1 MKTEASKTDMP
12 IGLKVSKHLTKLG
25 LETPMR
31 QNPTSKKPQNSLTK
45 EDRIAGLQNH
55 FTGVMELMNLDL
67 RDDSLADTPKRIAKM
82 FMDELFWGMDYSNF
96 PKFTTIEN
104 KIGNQGIVV
113 ERNIQVVSTCEHHLL
128 PIIGFAH
135 VAYLPGKTVPGL
147 SKINRVVEFFSRRP
161 QVQERLT
168 SQIYETLCFL
178 LKTDNVAVTI
188 NAEHMCVKN
197 RGVED
202 PCSDTVTTRIGG
214 IFEHSTAR
222 SEYYSMI
229 KV

>member
-1 MKTEASKTDMP
+1 MKTEP
-12 IGLKVSKHLTKLG
+12 LKAAPTTGKEVAAHLKNLN
-25 LETPMR
+25 LETPMIAFPHDRTPHSR
-31 QNPTSKKPQNSLTK
+31 QTAI
-45 EDRIAGLQNH
+45 ENH
-55 FTGVMELMNLDL
+55 FAGIMGALGLNLE
-67 RDDSLADTPKRIAKM
+67 DDSLSDTPRRMGQM
-82 FMDELFWGMDYSNF
+82 FMNELFWGLDYNNF

-113 ERNIQVVSTCEHHLL
+113 ERNIRVVSTCEHHLL
-128 PIIGFAH
+128 PIVGFAH
-135 VAYLPGKTVPGL
+135 VAYLPGATVPGL

-168 SQIYETLCFL
+168 SQIFETLRFL

-188 NAEHMCVKN
+188 NAEHMCVRN

-202 PCSDTVTTRIGG
+202 PCSDTVTTRLGG
-214 IFEHSTAR
+214 IFEHSMAR
-222 SEYYSMI
+222 NEYYSMI